1 MKNDN
6 NDFEKQREIDA
17 FLEQFNNNE
26 DENLTE
32 YNKNIKNDVN
42 NRFDKI
48 SDEFGKS
55 VNHGNDY
62 EPEYSKRKESEEDL
76 WKELDEPGQWNE
88 QPEKKSSHRRKPN
101 KQITSM
107 KSKTNNKK
115 HNIKTGKK
123 HNTKKKNNTQNF
135 ACRFLGLCTGRLHS
149 LGCSY
154 NNRTGNKRKKHI

>member
-55 VNHGNDY
+55 VNHDNDY
-62 EPEYSKRKESEEDL
+62 EPKYS
-76 WKELDEPGQWNE
+76 
-88 QPEKKSSHRRKPN
+88 H
-101 KQITSM
+101 
-107 KSKTNNKK
+107 
-115 HNIKTGKK
+115 
-123 HNTKKKNNTQNF
+123 
-135 ACRFLGLCTGRLHS
+135 CRS
-149 LGCSY
+149 LS
-154 NNRTGNKRKKHI
+154 

>member
-88 QPEKKSSHRRKPN
+88 QLLRMQNGYR
-101 KQITSM
+101 ITP
-107 KSKTNNKK
+107 
-115 HNIKTGKK
+115 
-123 HNTKKKNNTQNF
+123 
-135 ACRFLGLCTGRLHS
+135 R
-149 LGCSY
+149 
-154 NNRTGNKRKKHI
+154 